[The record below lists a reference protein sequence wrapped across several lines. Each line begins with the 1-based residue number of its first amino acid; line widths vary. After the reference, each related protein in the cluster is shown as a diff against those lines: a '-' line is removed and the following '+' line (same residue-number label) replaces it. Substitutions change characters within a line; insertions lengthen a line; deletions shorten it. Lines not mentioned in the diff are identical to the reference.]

1 MRGELQT
8 SFAMP
13 KLGLG
18 LERAKAA
25 LARFRVPL
33 FAAGLALFAAGL
45 WWSVSKLELSWS
57 DLNPFYLAALAVI
70 LVPLGIAYGAI
81 NFMVMTRAAGL
92 NIPFSSAFT
101 TTCIAQFAAILPL
114 PGGALVRGGA
124 MMARGSSMGG
134 AASHVTVNAVLWI
147 ACAAM
152 AAGLSLG
159 TFAGSAHPIAIM
171 LTAGGVIGAAACV
184 MWLTRKSSA
193 KNAAGIL
200 ALRLVGVAL
209 SGLRLTCAFY
219 IIGQTIHYADAFPFA
234 FASILGT
241 ASSLAPA
248 GLGVSEAL
256 AAAIATLSGIGSAA
270 AFLAVGINRIVGIAI
285 SGILTGIISLRSAR
299 DGNTENS

>member
-1 MRGELQT
+1 
-8 SFAMP
+8 
-13 KLGLG
+13 
-18 LERAKAA
+18 
-25 LARFRVPL
+25 
-33 FAAGLALFAAGL
+33 
-45 WWSVSKLELSWS
+45 
-57 DLNPFYLAALAVI
+57 
-70 LVPLGIAYGAI
+70 
-81 NFMVMTRAAGL
+81 
-92 NIPFSSAFT
+92 
-101 TTCIAQFAAILPL
+101 
-114 PGGALVRGGA
+114 
-124 MMARGSSMGG
+124 
-134 AASHVTVNAVLWI
+134 
-147 ACAAM
+147 
-152 AAGLSLG
+152 
-159 TFAGSAHPIAIM
+159 
-171 LTAGGVIGAAACV
+171 
-184 MWLTRKSSA
+184 MWLTRKSSS

-248 GLGVSEAL
+248 GLGISEAL